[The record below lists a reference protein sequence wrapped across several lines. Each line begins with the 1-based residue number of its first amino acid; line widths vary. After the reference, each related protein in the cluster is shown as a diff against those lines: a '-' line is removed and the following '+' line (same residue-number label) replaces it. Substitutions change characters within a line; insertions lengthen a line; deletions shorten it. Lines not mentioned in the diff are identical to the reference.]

1 MRGVPWLFPD
11 LPKNEIPLPDPLI
24 ENSQDHPGP
33 PPKTTES
40 TRIGQKAPPP
50 APWKTWGPLP
60 KFFFESYF
68 AEETAIFQLI
78 LARSISNWPDRW
90 PKKLGTLQSISWS
103 ADNWRSDIRFSNFG
117 GCTSKTGRSNH
128 SFFFARNHHSLMWAA
143 DLCKKT
149 AGMGPGSGIFFFYL
163 QNGAADEKM
172 TRHKKVL
179 FWPLS
184 PIYDVREHTF
194 LYISY

>member
-1 MRGVPWLFPD
+1 MSVCCYSLSIYSWTYLFAWV
-11 LPKNEIPLPDPLI
+11 
-24 ENSQDHPGP
+24 
-33 PPKTTES
+33 
-40 TRIGQKAPPP
+40 KAGASWPV
-50 APWKTWGPLP
+50 GLV
-60 KFFFESYF
+60 ESYF

-90 PKKLGTLQSISWS
+90 PKKFGTLQSISWS
-103 ADNWRSDIRFSNFG
+103 ADNWRSDIRFSNFR

-172 TRHKKVL
+172 TRRKKVL

-184 PIYDVREHTF
+184 AIYDVRSWNFSKKFHVAKIW
-194 LYISY
+194 LSP

>member
-1 MRGVPWLFPD
+1 MRIFV
-11 LPKNEIPLPDPLI
+11 
-24 ENSQDHPGP
+24 
-33 PPKTTES
+33 
-40 TRIGQKAPPP
+40 
-50 APWKTWGPLP
+50 

-103 ADNWRSDIRFSNFG
+103 ADNWRSDKRFSNFG

-149 AGMGPGSGIFFFYL
+149 AGMGPGSGIFFSISKTVQL
-163 QNGAADEKM
+163 M
-172 TRHKKVL
+172 KK
-179 FWPLS
+179 WPG
-184 PIYDVREHTF
+184 VKK
-194 LYISY
+194 SYFDPFPPYMMSEVEIFQKNFILPKYG